1 MVLEKTLEGP
11 LDCKEIQPVHPKGD
25 QSWVFIGAESRLTKR
40 SQEELPHFQ
49 GQGQRPR
56 VPGCVGA
63 GMAERNYPASE
74 VSGGG
79 WEELTCIRGQWW
91 PRGDTPSP
99 RSGVA
104 AERSYPASEV
114 SGGWKELPHMEVR
127 GRGREEPPLARGQGR
142 QPGGATPSWRPGAA
156 AGRTNLRSGGCSGV
170 GGPRGAIPC

>member
-1 MVLEKTLEGP
+1 MVLEKTLESP

-104 AERSYPASEV
+104 AERSYPASKV
-114 SGGWKELPHMEVR
+114 SGSW
-127 GRGREEPPLARGQGR
+127 EETPRARGQGQR
-142 QPGGATPSWRPGAA
+142 PRGATLCPRSVA
-156 AGRTNLRSGGCSGV
+156 AGRRHPESEVRAGGQEEQPKEWWLRST
-170 GGPRGAIPC
+170 GGPRGAIPR